1 MYLKRRHLEIL
12 REMRLTQSQAEI
24 EAKLPEDFQ
33 IRAIE
38 LYILGFAELEGGEM
52 RLTDAG
58 RKLLEITDSLNLDE
72 MPDVIADSEIIKML
86 ELLEETGRVPEN
98 WLEVLKERKLADENG
113 LTEFGRVLL
122 ELYRETH
129 PVVYLTPEIVSFLKS
144 MPKLG
149 TLDELVTFKNS
160 KLYGDN
166 IVNALQAM
174 RLLKISPPTEKGRA
188 FATTPAAKIA
198 LKAVS
203 MIPVFARAIV
213 LRKEDFEMLKAGKRN
228 TELESMGLADESGTT
243 ALGKAIMETY
253 EAMGR
258 EESKVLPI
266 YLLEDELAV
275 LRGIQE
281 IEKKYETNPDILPTE
296 KEIGKRVD
304 VEDLGAILHLLES
317 KELVERRLVKG
328 KDTYWLT
335 DWGREAIN
343 FGTVSPD
350 AMKAVTY
357 AESGDVPI
365 AEWVIRAQEEGVV
378 KYGVTDKGRF
388 YTRLSRE
395 ITRRPFIT
403 RYDAAILAKLP
414 RKKYIHRDE
423 LVELVQNYVGG
434 EEKEIIRAIGEA
446 EAKGFVVELQNGM
459 VKLTELGD
467 RVKSALENAKLQEIV
482 KVKFSVT
489 PTLYNVL
496 KVIHDN
502 LEVFNRIWKEK
513 GEAKGYKMEEVDVIR
528 KHLSLSDDEIKKAL
542 TMLREL
548 GFLGSKSLTEGGK
561 ILVEAYTG
569 VV

>member
-1 MYLKRRHLEIL
+1 MYLKKRHIEIL
-12 REMRLTQSQAEI
+12 REMGKTENRAEI
-24 EAKLPEDFQ
+24 EKKLPEEFQ

-38 LYILGFAELEGGEM
+38 LYILGFAELEGGTIK
-52 RLTDAG
+52 LTEAG
-58 RKLLEITDSLNLDE
+58 RKLLEVTAGLNLDE
-72 MPDVIADSEIIKML
+72 LPDVIADSEIIKML
-86 ELLEETGRVPEN
+86 ELLEETGKVPER
-98 WLEVLKERKLADENG
+98 WLEKLKERKLADESG
-113 LTEFGRVLL
+113 LTEFGRALL
-122 ELYRETH
+122 EIYRETH
-129 PVVYLTPEIVSFLKS
+129 PVVYLTPEIVSFLHG

-160 KLYGDN
+160 RLYGDN

-174 RLLKISPPTEKGRA
+174 RLLLISPPTEKGRA
-188 FATTPAAKIA
+188 FATTPAAKLA

-213 LRKEDFEMLKAGKRN
+213 LRKEDFEMLKAGKSSA
-228 TELESMGLADESGTT
+228 ELESMGLSDEGGTT
-243 ALGKAIMETY
+243 ELGRAMMETY
-253 EAMGR
+253 EAMG
-258 EESKVLPI
+258 KVERRALPI
-266 YLLEDELAV
+266 YLLDDELSV
-275 LRGIQE
+275 LKGIQE

-296 KEIGKRVD
+296 KEIGRRVE

-317 KELVERRLVKG
+317 KELIERRLIKN

-350 AMKAVTY
+350 AMKAITY

-365 AEWVIRAQEEGVV
+365 AEWVLKGQEEGVV

-388 YTRLSRE
+388 YLKLSRG
-395 ITRRPFIT
+395 IKRKPFIT
-403 RYDAAILAKLP
+403 RYDAAILAKTP

-459 VKLTELGD
+459 VKLTDLGD
-467 RVKSALENAKLQEIV
+467 RVKAALENAKLQEIV

-513 GEAKGYKMEEVDVIR
+513 GEIRGYKMEEVDVIR

-548 GFLGSKSLTEGGK
+548 GFLGTKSLTEGGRLLIK
-561 ILVEAYTG
+561 AYS
-569 VV
+569 